1 MPPKPK
7 KGKKGKAKP
16 TLIDGVDTSN
26 MSRDQLEAFA
36 LRLKTEMERERE
48 ERNFFQMER
57 DKIRTFWEITRGQLE
72 DITTELR
79 QKDHE
84 VEMTQQAADI
94 EAKQIMQQMK
104 HLQFENQNKISEVR
118 AEAMTQLK
126 MAQEDH
132 ETQEMQLLSDLR
144 ELKRLRRED
153 QEMHELQIQEL
164 KMKHIEEITELRNK
178 FEKETKDLTLLHEEK
193 MHDLKN
199 EIELIYRMQMFEV
212 EERKN
217 LQIQKLIENH
227 DMAFNDMK
235 NYYNDITLNNLG
247 LISSLKEQMETLKK
261 QAERSDRMAND
272 MANENRKLKE
282 PLEQAQQ
289 ELVVMKRKLEFYDR
303 DKAQLTRL
311 KTRNAQVEKQ
321 LKALTW
327 ETEALLLRNDTL
339 VKERE
344 ELKEKFEDVVIELQ
358 QKTGLKNVLLERKIA
373 IMEREGEK
381 QEIML
386 KETLD
391 TCAAVVKSVGKDIES
406 PIDLERRVE
415 NVLDEKNKLI
425 QELRYELARLT
436 KAHDDLLATYES
448 KLQQY
453 GIPKEEL
460 GFEPLRTT
468 SKWSYLQGPAGL
480 VTKNP

>member
-1 MPPKPK
+1 MPPKK

-16 TLIDGVDTSN
+16 SFIDGVDTSA
-26 MSRDQLEAFA
+26 MDRDQLEAFA
-36 LRLKTEMERERE
+36 LRLKAEMDRERE

-57 DKIRTFWEITRGQLE
+57 DKIRTFWEITRGKLE
-72 DITTELR
+72 ETTTELR

-84 VEMTQQAADI
+84 VEMTQEIADI

-104 HLQFENQNKISEVR
+104 HLQFENQNKISEIR

-126 MAQEDH
+126 LSQEDH
-132 ETQEMQLLSDLR
+132 VQQEMELLNDKR
-144 ELKRLRRED
+144 ELKRLLRES
-153 QEMHELQIQEL
+153 EEFHELQIQQL
-164 KMKHIEEITELRNK
+164 KMKHIEDIHNLRTR
-178 FEKETKDLTLLHEEK
+178 FEKETKDMTLLHEEK
-193 MHDLKN
+193 MQALKS
-199 EIELIYRMQMFEV
+199 EIELTYRMQMFEV

-217 LQIQKLIENH
+217 NQIQKLIENH
-227 DMAFNDMK
+227 DLAFNDMK

-247 LISSLKEQMETLKK
+247 LISSLKEQMEVLRK
-261 QAERSDRMAND
+261 QAERSDRIAAD
-272 MANENRKLKE
+272 LSGENQKLKE

-289 ELVVMKRKLEFYDR
+289 ELVTLRRKLEFYDR
-303 DKAQLTRL
+303 DRAQLTRL
-311 KTRNAQVEKQ
+311 KNRNNYVEKQ

-344 ELKEKFEDVVIELQ
+344 ELKAKFEDVVIELQ

-373 IMEREGEK
+373 IMERENEK
-381 QEIML
+381 QEVML
-386 KETLD
+386 KETLN
-391 TCAAVVKSVGKDIES
+391 TCAAAVKASG
-406 PIDLERRVE
+406 LETETPSHLEKRVA
-415 NVLDEKNKLI
+415 NVLDDKNQLI
-425 QELRYELARLT
+425 QDLRYELVRVT

-448 KLQQY
+448 KLAQF

-468 SKWSYLQGPAGL
+468 SKWNYLCGPAGL
-480 VTKNP
+480 VTKNL

>member
-1 MPPKPK
+1 M
-7 KGKKGKAKP
+7 
-16 TLIDGVDTSN
+16 
-26 MSRDQLEAFA
+26 
-36 LRLKTEMERERE
+36 
-48 ERNFFQMER
+48 
-57 DKIRTFWEITRGQLE
+57 
-72 DITTELR
+72 
-79 QKDHE
+79 
-84 VEMTQQAADI
+84 
-94 EAKQIMQQMK
+94 
-104 HLQFENQNKISEVR
+104 
-118 AEAMTQLK
+118 
-126 MAQEDH
+126 
-132 ETQEMQLLSDLR
+132 
-144 ELKRLRRED
+144 
-153 QEMHELQIQEL
+153 
-164 KMKHIEEITELRNK
+164 RNK
-178 FEKETKDLTLLHEEK
+178 FERETKDLTLLHEEK
-193 MHDLKN
+193 MQDLKT
-199 EIELIYRMQMFEV
+199 EIELTYRMEMFEV
-212 EERKN
+212 EKRKN

-247 LISSLKEQMETLKK
+247 LISSLKEQMETLRK
-261 QAERSDRMAND
+261 QAERSDRLAND

-303 DKAQLTRL
+303 DRAQLTRL

-391 TCAAVVKSVGKDIES
+391 TCAAVVKATGKDLES
-406 PIDLERRVE
+406 PIELERRVE

-436 KAHDDLLATYES
+436 KAHDDLLATYEA
-448 KLQQY
+448 KLQQF

-468 SKWSYLQGPAGL
+468 SKWSYLLGPAGL
-480 VTKNP
+480 VTKNL